1 MLVGLVGVGNEKR
14 AGEQG
19 EQLSMNN
26 DQLSILLA
34 VLINCGTK
42 TQSLAV
48 VDLEQCLCPL
58 IPNV

>member
-19 EQLSMNN
+19 E
-26 DQLSILLA
+26 QLSILLA